1 MAGWN
6 ADKVRSSVDL
16 PIPFCPNKQVSSLA
30 LMVALISLTTMRCCP
45 LTIYPM
51 VRCLSSTVSMRLT
64 FVCWELFLF
73 RSEFVAQ
80 TLHACEI
87 GFGRSERKEHI
98 QAYGQVILIVGDE
111 E

>member
-1 MAGWN
+1 
-6 ADKVRSSVDL
+6 
-16 PIPFCPNKQVSSLA
+16 
-30 LMVALISLTTMRCCP
+30 
-45 LTIYPM
+45 
-51 VRCLSSTVSMRLT
+51 MRLT

-111 E
+111 ETYEFVVLAVLALNKREDETTELLLRVFHLKRLLALVFQPGV